1 VSDSDGRSLR
11 SRLRRSTLVAVAAM
25 LAIVVASVLLILQV
39 YRTEQVLTTRF
50 FEAVR
55 ASGESFSASVG
66 QETGVRGYLLT
77 GEPGVLE
84 QYEAGRQEQEELD
97 RELRDLLA
105 AEEEVLSLFETAAGS
120 LRVWQDDFAEGAVGQ
135 RAAGGPDA
143 VPADEVER
151 GKTLFDDYR
160 ADFTAFENELLETR
174 ADAKEA
180 MDRALVAL
188 VVAFG
193 AIAAGAVLLTYL
205 AIRLLRR
212 WVTDP
217 LEQLAEQTRRV
228 ARGEI
233 TRRVEPVGPSEIA
246 ALAGDV
252 EAMRARIVDELV
264 EVAQAR
270 EQVQEANTLLEEQA
284 VDLRRSNAE
293 LEQFAYVASHDLQE
307 PLRKVASFCQLLQ
320 KRYSG
325 QLDERADQYI
335 AFAVDGA
342 KRMQE
347 LIQDLLAFSRVGRV
361 GQDIG
366 EVDLDDCLER
376 ALRSL
381 ATALDESGARI
392 EGDPLPTVTGDA
404 TLLTQVFQNLLGNAV
419 KFRGDDPP
427 RIRVTCRRDGEM
439 WEIACRDNGIGI
451 PDQYAEKVFVVF
463 QRLHPRDEYD
473 GTGIGL
479 AMCRKIV
486 EFHGGHLWLA
496 QPEDGGP
503 GAEFRFTLPV
513 AARPDDLAVAA
524 SGATANGKDPA

>member
-1 VSDSDGRSLR
+1 MPDGRGRSLK
-11 SRLRRSTLVAVAAM
+11 SQLRRATFVAVAAM
-25 LAIVVASVLLILQV
+25 LAIVVASVLLILRL
-39 YRTEQVLTTRF
+39 YNTEQVLTTRF
-50 FEAVR
+50 FDGVR
-55 ASGESFSASVG
+55 TSGETFAAAVD

-77 GEPGVLE
+77 AEPGVLQ
-84 QYEAGRQEQEELD
+84 QYEDGRAEQERLDEELRRILRQED
-97 RELRDLLA
+97 DLLPLLA
-105 AEEEVLSLFETAAGS
+105 TAGDSLD
-120 LRVWQDDFAEGAVGQ
+120 VWRQEFAEPAVRQTQDTG
-135 RAAGGPDA
+135 RNTVASA
-143 VPADEVER
+143 EVER
-151 GKTLFDDYR
+151 GKVLFDAYR
-160 ADFTAFENELLETR
+160 TDFGEFESALLETR
-174 ADAKEA
+174 AAAKQD
-180 MDRALVAL
+180 MDRALITL
-188 VVAFG
+188 ILAFG

-205 AIRLLRR
+205 AVRLLRR

-217 LEQLAEQTRRV
+217 LERLAEQTRRV

-233 TRRVEPVGPSEIA
+233 TRRVEPVGPTEVA
-246 ALAGDV
+246 ALARDI

-264 EVAQAR
+264 EVADSRR
-270 EQVQEANTLLEEQA
+270 EIEAAKDTLEEQA
-284 VDLRRSNAE
+284 QELRRSNAE

-320 KRYSG
+320 KRYGG

-361 GQDIG
+361 GHEVG
-366 EVDLDDCLER
+366 EVDLDACLDR

-381 ATALDESGARI
+381 STALDESGARV
-392 EGDPLPTVTGDA
+392 ESDPLPVVTGDA

-419 KFRGDDPP
+419 KFRGADAP
-427 RIRVTCRRDGEM
+427 RVRITCRQEDEH
-439 WEIACRDNGIGI
+439 WQVSVRDNGIGI
-451 PDQYAEKVFVVF
+451 PEQYSEKVFVVF

-486 EFHGGHLWLA
+486 EFHGGHLWLV
-496 QPEDGGP
+496 QPDDGP

-513 AARPDDLAVAA
+513 AARIDELAVATT
-524 SGATANGKDPA
+524 GATADGKDPA

>member
-1 VSDSDGRSLR
+1 
-11 SRLRRSTLVAVAAM
+11 M
-25 LAIVVASVLLILQV
+25 LAIVVASVLLVLQL
-39 YRTEQVLTTRF
+39 YRTEQILTTRF
-50 FEAVR
+50 FDAVR
-55 ASGESFSASVG
+55 VSGDSFSAAVD

-77 GEPGVLE
+77 DEEGVLAE
-84 QYEAGRQEQEELD
+84 YDGGLRIQEASDQEL
-97 RELRDLLA
+97 RELLADEDELTDLLDQASA
-105 AEEEVLSLFETAAGS
+105 ALTT
-120 LRVWQDDFAEGAVGQ
+120 WQDDFAEPAVARTATDGVESVPGA
-135 RAAGGPDA
+135 
-143 VPADEVER
+143 EVER
-151 GKTLFDDYR
+151 GKELFDAYR
-160 ADFTAFENELLETR
+160 TRFAEFETRLLEIR
-174 ADAKEA
+174 AEAKGEL
-180 MDRALVAL
+180 DRALLTL
-188 VVAFG
+188 VVAFA
-193 AIAAGAVLLTYL
+193 AIAAGAILLTYL
-205 AIRLLRR
+205 AVRLLRR

-217 LEQLAEQTRRV
+217 LEQLAEQTRQV

-233 TRRVEPVGPSEIA
+233 TRRVEPVGPAEIA

-252 EAMRARIVDELV
+252 EAMRSRIVDELV

-270 EQVQEANTLLEEQA
+270 EQVEQANALLEEQA

-361 GQDIG
+361 GQEIG
-366 EVDLDDCLER
+366 AVDLDDCLKR

-381 ATALDESGARI
+381 STALEESDARV
-392 EGDPLPTVTGDA
+392 EAGPLPTVTGDA

-419 KFRGDDPP
+419 KFRGEDPP
-427 RIRVTCRRDGEM
+427 RVRVTCHQDSDR

-451 PDQYAEKVFVVF
+451 PEQYAEKVFVVF

-486 EFHGGHLWLA
+486 EFHGGHLWLV
-496 QPEDGGP
+496 QPEDDGP

-513 AARPDDLAVAA
+513 AGRAEDMAVAA
-524 SGATANGKDPA
+524 PGATANGKDRA